1 MNDSKTASEEV
12 DKSFVVVTTE
22 ATTEQARQM
31 LSAAGASYCVVLSDQ
46 GEPLALA
53 ISEQLEELSDQ
64 DRALSAELES
74 LPDALPVEG
83 EWAMTQIVENFS
95 TLLFGE
101 RRLRGLVVLKGG
113 QVEGIIPRRK
123 LAEYSGARF
132 RARGIGA
139 EGIEGDP
146 VNPPNTYVCSQGDY
160 EEEVDFYDRYHPP
173 RCPTH
178 KTLLVRKKR

>member
-1 MNDSKTASEEV
+1 MTDSKTASEEV

-22 ATTEQARQM
+22 VTTGQARQM
-31 LSAAGASYCVVLSDQ
+31 LSAAGAAYCVVLSGQ

-53 ISEQLEELSDQ
+53 TSEQLEELPDQ

-83 EWAMTQIVENFS
+83 EWTITQIVDNFT

-101 RRLRGLVVLKGG
+101 RRLRGLVVFTGG
-113 QVEGIIPRRK
+113 QVEGVIPRRK
-123 LAEYSGARF
+123 VAEYSGARF
-132 RARGIGA
+132 RVRGIAA

-146 VNPPNTYVCSQGDY
+146 VHLANTYVCSQGDY
-160 EEEVDFYDRYHPP
+160 EEEVDFYNRHHPP

-178 KTLLVRKKR
+178 KTLLVRKR